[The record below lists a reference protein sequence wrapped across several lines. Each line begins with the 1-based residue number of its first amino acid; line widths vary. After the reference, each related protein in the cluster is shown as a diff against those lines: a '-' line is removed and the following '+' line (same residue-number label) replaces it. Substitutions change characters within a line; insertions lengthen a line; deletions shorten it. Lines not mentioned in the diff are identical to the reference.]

1 MASTKTSRGKKAVNV
16 PSTISSGS
24 ENEDTNDDVSENMDE
39 DDDDVIMS

>member
-24 ENEDTNDDVSENMDE
+24 ENEDTNDVSENMDE